1 MGSRLVALIEEQAA
15 LVARAAA
22 PAHDLLE
29 SRVALL
35 LLAGGGAHQR
45 HVRGEEHAR
54 LHLLTMAQALV
65 ALVEAL
71 AAVVDRHVA
80 AEVAQV
86 THGVDAQVG
95 ARREPDVTVAAARD
109 VVEHDRRQLPPL
121 AHARAVAEEEAC
133 PRARDG
139 AARGRPHLQV
149 ALAGER
155 DRLDLQ
161 ARELAARDQLVRERV
176 QQRVAAVRRGR
187 RGEGRGFGDI
197 GRVFAAGL
205 RVGRRVLGENLA
217 RGEPDGVRLLR
228 RALRLLRLV
237 RLHGGD
243 GQSGRLN
250 FRLAGAGLIDVDPL
264 LRPDAHVDHLQQDGR
279 QRPSAPQLV
288 AGGCVHGHHLCWPDP
303 GHNQLLQAL
312 SVDPE
317 DADRLGAVVL
327 EGDASR
333 RHGLAGRGPR
343 LSGRELR
350 GRSRARPPSEQ
361 TSSARFLFFFYAA
374 RGR

>member
-1 MGSRLVALIEEQAA
+1 M
-15 LVARAAA
+15 
-22 PAHDLLE
+22 
-29 SRVALL
+29 ALL

-45 HVRGEEHAR
+45 HVRGEEPSR

-95 ARREPDVTVAAARD
+95 ARREPDVAVAAARD

-237 RLHGGD
+237 RLHGGG
-243 GQSGRLN
+243 GQSGRLGV
-250 FRLAGAGLIDVDPL
+250 RLAGSGGAGLVDVDPL

>member
-86 THGVDAQVG
+86 THGVDAQVS

-121 AHARAVAEEEAC
+121 AHARAVAKEEAC

-187 RGEGRGFGDI
+187 RGEGRGFGDV

-205 RVGRRVLGENLA
+205 RVGRRVLGEDLA

-303 GHNQLLQAL
+303 GHNQLLQPP

-350 GRSRARPPSEQ
+350 GRREPARTAAFRANFGPAFTRQ
-361 TSSARFLFFFYAA
+361 GD
-374 RGR
+374 GR